1 MGIFRFKKHLN
12 SPRIFFKDLEEPE
25 GFPHGLKVPRPRLK
39 HGSCD
44 ELSRIFL
51 FFCFTSRRGSERNFL
66 LSSTVLVLTIS
77 RFIQYAVS
85 HSMFRFFFLSFHR
98 YVFVKMG
105 YIYLFNLVQFFPYGS
120 CRKWPAK
127 HG

>member
-1 MGIFRFKKHLN
+1 MLSAKKHYKKVTKVLSYNIFDKTVQKQNQLRLYVGIFCSKKHLN

-51 FFCFTSRRGSERNFL
+51 FF
-66 LSSTVLVLTIS
+66 
-77 RFIQYAVS
+77 VS
-85 HSMFRFFFLSFHR
+85 H
-98 YVFVKMG
+98 
-105 YIYLFNLVQFFPYGS
+105 PDE
-120 CRKWPAK
+120 A
-127 HG
+127 

>member
-12 SPRIFFKDLEEPE
+12 SPRFFFKDLGEPE

-66 LSSTVLVLTIS
+66 LSSTVLVFTIS
-77 RFIQYAVS
+77 RFIYNMQCYILCLE
-85 HSMFRFFFLSFHR
+85 FFLFFHG
-98 YVFVKMG
+98 YFFIKMG
-105 YIYLFNLVQFFPYGS
+105 YVYFIYYIFFHTLIN
-120 CRKWPAK
+120 A
-127 HG
+127 